1 MGLKRPTVG
10 RPAEGKVSHQL
21 LLGGG
26 DAVVVRPTPVKPPG
40 GRVHA
45 ARGQTKRTDE
55 GEGEEAG
62 GDSHGTE
69 TIEMKRDGQTDETD
83 WRYYGDADP

>member
-1 MGLKRPTVG
+1 
-10 RPAEGKVSHQL
+10 
-21 LLGGG
+21 
-26 DAVVVRPTPVKPPG
+26 
-40 GRVHA
+40 VHA

-55 GEGEEAG
+55 GEGEETG

-83 WRYYGDADP
+83 LRYYGDADP